1 MGEEQQRGLLWKAR
15 DIGVIQLRSLRLRK
29 TVLGGEPLVS
39 SRSRRGYPSEVDR

>member
-29 TVLGGEPLVS
+29 TVPGVS
-39 SRSRRGYPSEVDR
+39 PWFPVEAEGVIPRR